1 MKVLLGVSGG
11 VAAYKAAELL
21 RRLQQHGIEVQVA
34 MTRSAQRFV
43 TPLTFEA
50 LSGKPV
56 FTSLW
61 ESQDGKGESLEAIRE
76 IDHITVGQKI
86 DALVVAPA
94 TANTIAKFAHGR
106 ADDFLSALYLAAK
119 VPVIMAPAMNVNMWE
134 HPATQENV
142 LTLERRGV
150 KILAPDSG
158 YLACGMTGGG
168 RLAEIDAIAEA
179 VVQALTPRHDL
190 AGETVLI
197 TAGGTREP
205 LDPVRYLGN
214 RSSGKMGHALAEAA
228 VARGAQVVLVTAS
241 SLPDPA
247 GCEVVRVVTAS
258 EMEQQTLVR
267 LQRASVVIMAAAVAD
282 FRPRVVSASKL
293 RRGEGM
299 ILELESTEDIV
310 AKVVA
315 QKPARATVIA
325 FAAETEDLEANA
337 RAKLIRK
344 GADAIVANDVSVE
357 GLGFDSDSNAGLF
370 LTASSTVMLPVSSKR
385 AMADR
390 VLDEAIGCRQTVA
403 ASEKKIF
410 AFQEKVIV

>member
-142 LTLERRGV
+142 RTLERRGV
-150 KILAPDSG
+150 KIVAPDSG

-168 RLAEIDAIAEA
+168 RLAEIDAITEA

-241 SLPDPA
+241 SLSDPA
-247 GCEVVRVVTAS
+247 GCEVVRVSTAK
-258 EMEQQTLVR
+258 EMEQALLAQLP
-267 LQRASVVIMAAAVAD
+267 RAGIVVMAAAVAD
-282 FRPRVVSASKL
+282 FRPREVSATKL
-293 RRGEGM
+293 RRADG
-299 ILELESTEDIV
+299 ITLELEPTEDIV
-310 AKVVA
+310 AKIVTKKA
-315 QKPARATVIA
+315 SGTTVIA
-325 FAAETEDLEANA
+325 FAAETEDLEENA
-337 RAKLIRK
+337 RAKLLRK
-344 GADAIVANDVSVE
+344 GADAIVANNVSVE
-357 GLGFDSDSNAGLF
+357 GLGFESDSNAGLF

-385 AMADR
+385 AMAHR
-390 VLDEAIGCRQTVA
+390 ILEESLLLRESAVLRR
-403 ASEKKIF
+403 
-410 AFQEKVIV
+410 